1 MSRPIWAIMSV
12 TVDFLELF
20 FSLEFLPGIEV
31 HPGHLCDPCYTEN
44 CVGIRLWYSAACFQ
58 FQWGNQQNLWEGK
71 NDWCDAD
78 VFCWLCFSSTL
89 KCLPSGVWC
98 MRKECKSLISKSLNL
113 YEVLISLVTF
123 ICLCFCRLMQQ
134 RNQMERMSR
143 CAVRPWRWWHCV
155 LPSCPQLWTHS
166 VKRRRGR
173 PSS

>member
-71 NDWCDAD
+71 NDSECWCVLLT
-78 VFCWLCFSSTL
+78 VFQQHFKMSAIR
-89 KCLPSGVWC
+89 CL
-98 MRKECKSLISKSLNL
+98 MYEERMQKLDQQKSKSIWGFDQPGDL
-113 YEVLISLVTF
+113 YLSL
-123 ICLCFCRLMQQ
+123 FCRRMQQ

-155 LPSCPQLWTHS
+155 LPSCLQLWTHS